1 MTKKKTEKDIVSR
14 IENDIGLAVEKV
26 TGPAVK
32 EKLEKEKKKVP
43 YLYISIIFII
53 VIVGVFAYS
62 MLRTQGVQIGDKI
75 RVTYTG
81 TFENGTNFDDG
92 SIEFRIGE
100 NQMIQGFEY
109 GVIGMKEGEQKKITV
124 KPRYAYGD
132 WSTENLEVMNATYKT
147 NRWFDIKLDEAEKLT
162 EDDIKIGNL
171 VNLKNNLW
179 PSKVT
184 DIDEEYEEA
193 RFEHMPVEDSI
204 YYNPLLSWWPLR
216 VVEIQETE
224 IVLRHEPKI
233 DTKVIKN
240 TGKTGKVITADEEQI
255 VIDYNHPMAGK
266 TLIFDVKI
274 EKIIR
279 S

>member
-1 MTKKKTEKDIVSR
+1 MTNKKTKKDIASR
-14 IENDIGLAVEKV
+14 IEKDIGLAVEKV
-26 TGPAVK
+26 AGPSIK
-32 EKLEKEKKKVP
+32 EKLEKKKKKIP

-53 VIVGVFAYS
+53 AIIGVFAYS
-62 MLRTQGVQIGDKI
+62 MLRTQGVQIGDNI

-81 TFENGTNFDDG
+81 TFENGTKFDEG
-92 SIEFRIGE
+92 TIEFRIGE

-109 GVIGMKEGEQKKITV
+109 GAIGMREGEQKKITV

-132 WSTENLEVMNATYKT
+132 WSTENLEVINATYKT
-147 NRWFDIKLDEAEKLT
+147 NRWFDLSLDEAKTLT
-162 EDDIKIGNL
+162 KDEIKAGNL

-184 DIDEEYEEA
+184 DVDEEYGEV
-193 RFEHMPVEDSI
+193 RFEHIPVENSI
-204 YYNPLLSWWPLR
+204 YYNPLLSGWPLR
-216 VVEIQETE
+216 VIEIQETE
-224 IVLRHEPKI
+224 IILRHEPRI
-233 DTKVIKN
+233 GTDVVKN

-266 TLIFDVKI
+266 TLIFDVKLD
-274 EKIIR
+274 KIIK